1 MNYET
6 VIGLEVHA
14 ELATESKI
22 FCGCTTKFGGEPNTQ
37 CCPVCTGM
45 PGSLPVLNK
54 RVVCLAIAAGIA
66 TNCEITRHCRFDRK
80 NYFYPDL
87 PKAYQISQLYMPVCQ
102 NGYLEIDTAD
112 GKKKIGIKEIHMEED
127 AGKLIHHDGEN
138 CTLIDYNRCG
148 VPLLEIVSHPDF
160 RSAEEV
166 ISYLEKLKNILIY
179 AGISDCKMQEGSLR
193 ADVNL
198 SVRKKGCL
206 KMGTRTEM
214 KNLNSFKA
222 ISRAIEYES
231 GRQIELIE
239 AGKKV
244 RQETRR
250 WDDAKGESSAMR
262 SKEEVHDY
270 RYFPEPDIPP
280 VEISEQWIENI
291 KGNLPELPD
300 AKKKRYVEELGISS
314 YDADILIRSKNIAK
328 LFEETAGYCK
338 SPKDAA
344 NWITVELMKILNE
357 DGADPETINIDFEH
371 IGKIIKMVN
380 GGKIN
385 RNIGKQALSKVFFE
399 KRDPEAFVRENGLSM
414 LSDREEIEKIVDKV
428 ISDNPGPVHDY
439 KNGKEKAVGYLVG
452 QTMKA
457 MKGAADPS
465 EINTILKEKLN

>member
-1 MNYET
+1 
-6 VIGLEVHA
+6 
-14 ELATESKI
+14 
-22 FCGCTTKFGGEPNTQ
+22 
-37 CCPVCTGM
+37 
-45 PGSLPVLNK
+45 
-54 RVVCLAIAAGIA
+54 
-66 TNCEITRHCRFDRK
+66 
-80 NYFYPDL
+80 
-87 PKAYQISQLYMPVCQ
+87 
-102 NGYLEIDTAD
+102 
-112 GKKKIGIKEIHMEED
+112 
-127 AGKLIHHDGEN
+127 
-138 CTLIDYNRCG
+138 
-148 VPLLEIVSHPDF
+148 
-160 RSAEEV
+160 
-166 ISYLEKLKNILIY
+166 
-179 AGISDCKMQEGSLR
+179 
-193 ADVNL
+193 
-198 SVRKKGCL
+198 
-206 KMGTRTEM
+206 
-214 KNLNSFKA
+214 
-222 ISRAIEYES
+222 
-231 GRQIELIE
+231 
-239 AGKKV
+239 
-244 RQETRR
+244 
-250 WDDAKGESSAMR
+250 MR

-380 GGKIN
+380 CGKIN